1 MATYN
6 IFCLVQTPDDD
17 VDELQPIEL
26 KIASTETVSALAYLV
41 KTMEPAT
48 LGELNLSALK
58 LYQVDALDN
67 ATAISR
73 CQPAN
78 KLSSIKKLNKIYT
91 SDPPDDMIHIVVKVP
106 RKSVDP
112 RVHVDS
118 TKTAHDAY
126 PLPAANNSPNP
137 DHMSTDAASNEGGFV
152 QIPPSDV
159 VDPNVLFSAMGRGD
173 FGGLDGVTQNSI
185 RQVSWGSQQIAELL
199 NDLTRRRI
207 NQLSDEDVRTYSV
220 AIWNTVPILFV

>member
-58 LYQVDALDN
+58 LYQVDAFDN
-67 ATAISR
+67 MSAITG

-78 KLSSIKKLNKIYT
+78 KLSLRNKLDKIYT
-91 SDPPDDMIHIVVKVP
+91 SDRPDDMSHIDVKVP
-106 RKSVDP
+106 SQRLAP
-112 RVHVDS
+112 RV
-118 TKTAHDAY
+118 
-126 PLPAANNSPNP
+126 
-137 DHMSTDAASNEGGFV
+137 
-152 QIPPSDV
+152 Q
-159 VDPNVLFSAMGRGD
+159 
-173 FGGLDGVTQNSI
+173 
-185 RQVSWGSQQIAELL
+185 
-199 NDLTRRRI
+199 
-207 NQLSDEDVRTYSV
+207 
-220 AIWNTVPILFV
+220 